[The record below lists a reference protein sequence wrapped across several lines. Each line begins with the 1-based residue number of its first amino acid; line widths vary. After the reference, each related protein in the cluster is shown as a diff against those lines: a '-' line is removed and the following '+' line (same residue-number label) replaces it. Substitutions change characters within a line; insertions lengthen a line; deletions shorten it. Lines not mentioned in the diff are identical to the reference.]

1 MQVEINPDKPRSKSF
16 NLKLVKTDG
25 SGMWHWSEQFLVLL
39 LRTLAVLLLLCLSI

>member
-16 NLKLVKTDG
+16 NLKLVKADG

-39 LRTLAVLLLLCLSI
+39 LRALTVPLFLCVSM